1 MNVEVGQLR
10 AGKPDGKLPEY
21 FCVVIE
27 PYHLEFGVLDEDGWR
42 VYSNL
47 GMAWFS
53 DADLKEHTE
62 VIDEAG

>member
-10 AGKPDGKLPEY
+10 AGKPDGELPEY

-27 PYHLEFGVLDEDGWR
+27 PAPLEFGVLDEDGWN

-62 VIDEAG
+62 VISEAG